1 MTRSKLIS
9 VLAMFL
15 LSAVLSADAWLIK
28 DSRSDGKIFLPP
40 EYGKALQLA
49 SLELQNFLEQM
60 SGARL
65 PFAWGARGR
74 SESGIVLEVRQEA
87 EWKGKESPQAFTIET
102 QERPYPLVT
111 IRGNTSLA
119 VLYGVYQYLE
129 NLGIRF
135 LAPGESGTNI
145 PGTDGIR
152 VVKGKKKY
160 TPSFE
165 MRTFS
170 LSSTADNHFAGNG
183 PSAVRDYQLWLLR
196 NRAHLSR
203 FAAKGFDF
211 GKSPYIAGHYIKPMT
226 DLTPQAVRQ

>member
-1 MTRSKLIS
+1 MTRSKLIP

-15 LSAVLSADAWLIK
+15 LSGILSADAWLIK

-160 TPSFE
+160 TP
-165 MRTFS
+165 
-170 LSSTADNHFAGNG
+170 
-183 PSAVRDYQLWLLR
+183 LL
-196 NRAHLSR
+196 
-203 FAAKGFDF
+203 
-211 GKSPYIAGHYIKPMT
+211 
-226 DLTPQAVRQ
+226 